1 MYAGLHFAAQLPMM
15 LIVRL
20 SLQRRMTQTRNH
32 NNKGFTLVEV
42 MISLITFAVLTLIFA
57 ATVPLAKKTAH
68 MNGQYAQAI
77 SLCQHKIDQL
87 RAVGYGRIN
96 YTELSDAGII
106 DDNPTTSP
114 FSFNEVDQVEEYL
127 PQPNATLNVESL
139 GADKLRITASITW
152 RTTTYETKTSTASL
166 TAIITNV
173 E

>member
-1 MYAGLHFAAQLPMM
+1 M
-15 LIVRL
+15 R
-20 SLQRRMTQTRNH
+20 RRMTQTRNH
-32 NNKGFTLVEV
+32 NNRGFTLVEV

-106 DDNPTTSP
+106 DDNPTTPP

-139 GADKLRITASITW
+139 GADKLRITAAITW
-152 RTTTYETKTSTASL
+152 KTTTYGTKTSTASL

>member
-1 MYAGLHFAAQLPMM
+1 MAY
-15 LIVRL
+15 
-20 SLQRRMTQTRNH
+20 TQH
-32 NNKGFTLVEV
+32 LNNKGFTLVEV

-87 RAVGYGRIN
+87 RAVGYGRIT

-106 DDNPTTSP
+106 DDSPTTPP

-127 PQPNATLNVESL
+127 PQPNATLNVESI
-139 GADKLRITASITW
+139 GPNQLRIIASITW
-152 RTTTYETKTSTASL
+152 KTTTHNTKTSTASL

>member
-1 MYAGLHFAAQLPMM
+1 MAK
-15 LIVRL
+15 
-20 SLQRRMTQTRNH
+20 SRNH
-32 NNKGFTLVEV
+32 SNKGFTLVEV
-42 MISLITFAVLTLIFA
+42 MISLITFAVLTVIFG

-68 MNGQYAQAI
+68 MNGQYAQAL

-106 DDNPTTSP
+106 DDSPTTSP
-114 FSFNEVDQVEEYL
+114 FSFNEVDQVEDYL
-127 PQPNATLNVESL
+127 PQPTATLNIANWGPDQLKV
-139 GADKLRITASITW
+139 TATITW
-152 RTTTYETKTSTASL
+152 RTTTYSTKTSTASL